1 MDAKDLVNLSQ
12 EELLL
17 KEKGLKEELARL
29 NQERYGGRVDKP
41 HRFSLI
47 KKDIA
52 KIKTILRQ
60 KQERPNGQD

>member
-1 MDAKDLVNLSQ
+1 MKTKDLINLSQ

-29 NQERYGGRVDKP
+29 NQERYSGRVEKP
-41 HRFSLI
+41 HRFSLA

-52 KIKTILRQ
+52 RIKTILRQ
-60 KQERPNGQD
+60 RQEKANG